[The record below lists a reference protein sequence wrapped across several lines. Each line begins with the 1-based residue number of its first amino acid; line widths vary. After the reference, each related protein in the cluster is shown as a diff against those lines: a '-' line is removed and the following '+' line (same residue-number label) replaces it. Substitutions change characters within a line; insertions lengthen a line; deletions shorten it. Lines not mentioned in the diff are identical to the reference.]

1 MNDDILQHT
10 VAAPVDKISRFG
22 TSTIS
27 VLERNWQGR
36 DQISRDIRLTTNL
49 RRPFRYWLSHHWDQ
63 KRSHHRLRLGSHKE
77 PWQLHLGNR
86 PPLEVS
92 RIFFVRGF

>member
-49 RRPFRYWLSHHWDQ
+49 RRPKNNRTKNTNQ
-63 KRSHHRLRLGSHKE
+63 QHKI
-77 PWQLHLGNR
+77 R
-86 PPLEVS
+86 KVT
-92 RIFFVRGF
+92 

>member
-49 RRPFRYWLSHHWDQ
+49 RRP
-63 KRSHHRLRLGSHKE
+63 KN
-77 PWQLHLGNR
+77 NR
-86 PPLEVS
+86 TKTQINNTRNEK
-92 RIFFVRGF
+92 